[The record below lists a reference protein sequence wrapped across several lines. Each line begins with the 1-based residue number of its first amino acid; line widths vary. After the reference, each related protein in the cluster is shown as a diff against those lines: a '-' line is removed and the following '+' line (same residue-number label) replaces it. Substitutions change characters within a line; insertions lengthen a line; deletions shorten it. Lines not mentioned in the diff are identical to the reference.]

1 MLLVVA
7 EAEARMSTKDERDS
21 SSSSRVKSAREA
33 RLRENHSLCMEG
45 GGAYIHTVEVEMSKK
60 KNKEEWKQRGG
71 RIWGNAGRECK
82 QQHQQQ
88 QQKRS

>member
-45 GGAYIHTVEVEMSKK
+45 CVAYIHTVGVEMSKK
-60 KNKEEWKQRGG
+60 KNKWKQRGG
-71 RIWGNAGRECK
+71 RIWGHAGRECK